1 MRIGTLLLLNSAL
14 IVNSIAIAA
23 PNLPD
28 GLNSSGITMPSLP
41 EGLLKPPSQAPD
53 HIQAPKQQKPT
64 HNTSPLNISGFWDY
78 RVGIRTQ
85 QDPNE
90 SQQSLH
96 EMRLQLALQ
105 KEIAS
110 TVINITADFLADS
123 TSSQHAVDLENGQGW
138 IDLREANI
146 VISPLSYMDLKLGRQ
161 ILTWGTGDLIFINDL
176 FPKDWQAFFIG
187 RDLEYLKAP
196 SDAIKASFFSD
207 YVNLDIAYTPQ
218 FDADRS
224 ISGDKLSYYSPLS
237 NSLVGDQHI
246 IKPGKPHA
254 DEIALRLYKN
264 IGTNELA
271 LYAYHG
277 FWKSPVG
284 FDPINNTHRY
294 PALRSVGASLRTP
307 LWQGISNIELGYYD
321 SYEHAARDNPFT
333 PNSEARLLMGYEQE
347 LIQNLT
353 ISVQYYAEWMQHY
366 DHYKAST
373 ELIGA
378 KSKREE
384 VRHVLT
390 NRISLRTHQQNIAW
404 SLFTFYSPTDNDGY
418 VRPNIHY
425 NYSDSWSLEA
435 GGNFFIGQKESTF
448 FAQFQKNNN
457 LYASIR
463 YGF

>member
-41 EGLLKPPSQAPD
+41 EGLLKPPPQVPD
-53 HIQAPKQQKPT
+53 RIQAPKQQKPT

-85 QDPNE
+85 QDSNE

-105 KEIAS
+105 KEIES

-246 IKPGKPHA
+246 IKPDKPHA

-284 FDPINNTHRY
+284 FDLINNTNRY
-294 PALRSVGASLRTP
+294 PALRSIGASLRTP

-366 DHYKAST
+366 EHYKASM

-384 VRHVLT
+384 MRHVLT
-390 NRISLRTHQQNIAW
+390 NRISLQTHQQNITW

-418 VRPNIHY
+418 FRPNIHY